1 MMDRTSPTPDL
12 EAAVE
17 EFYKNFPY
25 PDSSTFALEFHRHFQ
40 DHCIKKFRRV
50 VCDELGEQIAAC
62 VGVMYSYEAPK
73 LTFERQT
80 HTDVVDH
87 ARYRDLLLAI
97 LKFKDKY
104 HILRLADFKRLL
116 TAMFEPLIA
125 ALPPSVCITAA
136 GYPQADRLVPLPS
149 VLDNPKATMDAMLA
163 PLMEA
168 LERDRSWDEGVM
180 GAITAMHIER
190 NIKERKPPIEHSPF
204 TYIFEAQIPAPPEEP
219 EEEPGEPVIA
229 ENNWYA
235 HCVLLAMTRFGKTN
249 AIAWRI
255 MQLLPQIAVG
265 RASLIVMEPKG
276 VLTEDLLHLADVWNM
291 RDRVVI
297 IDPSDT
303 SVSVNL
309 FESLGSV
316 NETISRVIRVMNTL
330 TSNLTDLQRDTLIFA
345 IRAMYTL
352 PSEPSLRLLMDILRK
367 GKEALEIG
375 RLSGALRD
383 FFEYDFQP
391 SDARFVIA
399 RLRGLL
405 ANSVFESLFAADRT
419 TFDMLTEIQA
429 GKLILIKATGK
440 ALAGEVKLYG
450 RFWIEQVNKC
460 IWPRLDMPEERR
472 TPTTFILDE
481 AQNYIADDEHISQM
495 LDQAAESKIGL
506 LFAMHHMAQI
516 DDDHVRHS
524 IYTNTAIKFSARTSA
539 DIHALSGAM
548 GDREGLPKLLPNLP
562 RFHFYMFNPDL
573 TYPIKV
579 KFPLV
584 DFKQMPRIHSEQ
596 YDELLKQNRER
607 LGYHPTQPSANT
619 AEKVAALSPIA
630 AILET
635 RRIFE
640 DGVRQIFSTLPNA
653 NQSTTL
659 LEMIHSLQDNNV
671 IGVEVSDMLHKLRIF
686 GNKAAHDAN
695 ATDSTT
701 EKAIE
706 FRAAVDYVIAL
717 LQSTKS
723 QSHETSEGSTG
734 WR

>member
-1 MMDRTSPTPDL
+1 MQFL
-12 EAAVE
+12 EEVGEVVNAVIVHT
-17 EFYKNFPY
+17 FIDY
-25 PDSSTFALEFHRHFQ
+25 PDHHSVAFEALKGHLLE
-40 DHCIKKFRRV
+40 CGERV
-50 VCDELGEQIAAC
+50 AKGGQPVMADEYKGSPREIVNRFLGEDSML
-62 VGVMYSYEAPK
+62 G
-73 LTFERQT
+73 
-80 HTDVVDH
+80 
-87 ARYRDLLLAI
+87 
-97 LKFKDKY
+97 
-104 HILRLADFKRLL
+104 
-116 TAMFEPLIA
+116 
-125 ALPPSVCITAA
+125 ALF
-136 GYPQADRLVPLPS
+136 YVPMP
-149 VLDNPKATMDAMLA
+149 ML
-163 PLMEA
+163 
-168 LERDRSWDEGVM
+168 
-180 GAITAMHIER
+180 
-190 NIKERKPPIEHSPF
+190 
-204 TYIFEAQIPAPPEEP
+204 PEEP
-219 EEEPGEPVIA
+219 EEEAEPTEPVIA
-229 ENNWYA
+229 ESNWYA

-255 MQLLPQIAVG
+255 MQLLPQVAKG
-265 RASLIVMEPKG
+265 HASLIVMEPKG

-303 SVSVNL
+303 SVSINL
-309 FESLGSV
+309 FEPLGSV
-316 NETISRVIRVMNTL
+316 NETISRVVRVMNTL
-330 TSNLTDLQRDTLIFA
+330 TSNLTDLQRDTLTSA

-352 PSEPSLRLLMDILRK
+352 PSEPSLRLLMEILRK
-367 GKEALEIG
+367 GKEALEIQ

-391 SDARFVIA
+391 SDGRFVIA

-405 ANSVFESLFAADRT
+405 ANSVFESLFASDRT

-584 DFKQMPRIHSEQ
+584 DFRQMPRVRSEM
-596 YDELLKQNRER
+596 YDELRKQNRER
-607 LGYHPTQPSANT
+607 LGYHPTQPSLNT
-619 AEKVAALSPIA
+619 TEQVAALSPLA

-635 RRIFE
+635 RRSFE
-640 DGVRQIFSTLPNA
+640 DQVRQIFLTIPDTRSNVTV
-653 NQSTTL
+653 
-659 LEMIHSLQDNNV
+659 LEMIQEMERNRIINEELSA
-671 IGVEVSDMLHKLRIF
+671 MLHKLRLF
-686 GNKAAHDAN
+686 GNKAAHE
-695 ATDSTT
+695 ATDLTK
-701 EKAIE
+701 EKALE
-706 FRAAVDYVIAL
+706 FREAVDYVIAS
-717 LQSTKS
+717 LQSLGAQTHP
-723 QSHETSEGSTG
+723 HEPSPPHDGASEGGTG